1 MPAGAEYEDGTSQ
14 VRSPYEGPG
23 YEGPVRYRY
32 DTATRP
38 PRVETAHGRVN
49 DLDALETYRLNGR
62 RCSRSPR
69 CRSGTALYWKR
80 AADLAPEQKDAHI
93 SFGDPPKSPT
103 VVA

>member
-1 MPAGAEYEDGTSQ
+1 MPAGAECEDGTSQ

-49 DLDALETYRLNGR
+49 ALDAIETYRCVRGKTTDQ
-62 RCSRSPR
+62 
-69 CRSGTALYWKR
+69 SGSDEY
-80 AADLAPEQKDAHI
+80 EE
-93 SFGDPPKSPT
+93 DP
-103 VVA
+103 